1 MNRLIYKWLFIR
13 SIESILLPCRKKI
26 WIHNG
31 ITFLLCQ
38 GELIWKKLKTIFE
51 NLPDIQMERFCT
63 SLKSGDVAQLAVIC
77 YHSARTVQE
86 WDGYAFDE
94 VTFQKL
100 GDEYEVGLTRKY
112 RSFQNTATT
121 YRLKLNCLDP
131 ENTPFPSGY
140 SEWLMDVGDESSD
153 YDGTY
158 MEAYNLRQE
167 DVPVIGLPF
176 GETFDRDPVKMTE
189 SLRRFFDLAENPVP
203 PWQMEPSLLLESLLY
218 FWISA

>member
-1 MNRLIYKWLFIR
+1 
-13 SIESILLPCRKKI
+13 
-26 WIHNG
+26 
-31 ITFLLCQ
+31 
-38 GELIWKKLKTIFE
+38 
-51 NLPDIQMERFCT
+51 MERFCT
-63 SLKSGDVAQLAVIC
+63 SLKSGDAAQLAVIC

-112 RSFQNTATT
+112 RSFQNTTIT

-131 ENTPFPSGY
+131 GNTPFPSGY

-189 SLRRFFDLAENPVP
+189 SPVLSLMRSKILRSAGRSSLCAQLLCPLQQQLPAATAVYWNG
-203 PWQMEPSLLLESLLY
+203 SLLCLHLFLQEKAVFLSCYLQ
-218 FWISA
+218 

>member
-1 MNRLIYKWLFIR
+1 MAVYQINRKYT
-13 SIESILLPCRKKI
+13 
-26 WIHNG
+26 
-31 ITFLLCQ
+31 ITVQKENLDPQ
-38 GELIWKKLKTIFE
+38 WYHISVVPGELIWKKLKTIFE

-63 SLKSGDVAQLAVIC
+63 SLKSGDAAQLAVIC

-112 RSFQNTATT
+112 RSFQNTTTT

-131 ENTPFPSGY
+131 GNTPFPSGY

-218 FWISA
+218 FWISD